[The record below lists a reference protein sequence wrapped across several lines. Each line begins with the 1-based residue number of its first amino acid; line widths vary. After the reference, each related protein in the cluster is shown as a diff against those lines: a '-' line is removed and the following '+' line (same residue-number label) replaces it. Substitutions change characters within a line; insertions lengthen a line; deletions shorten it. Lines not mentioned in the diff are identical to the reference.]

1 MITRNFKLFLN
12 AGKQIP
18 LMINVSQY
26 DHGEKWV
33 FTLYDDNG
41 QKYTPS
47 TGAIVGIKAD
57 KKGIINTGTVN
68 SAGQVEIMET
78 QQMTAA
84 VGKAVFELLIDDQ
97 THGTANFVVLVEPKP
112 GDNADLSESDIS
124 MIEEAVE
131 AAANIKPYG
140 SPLVAST
147 VAGMTDETKVYVYTG
162 SETGYTSGHW
172 YYYDGSDWADG
183 GVYNSVA
190 VQTDTTLAIS
200 GMAADAKKVGDE
212 ISDLKSQ
219 ISGGGLTADIKQAL
233 MNCINYVAWKDND
246 PNASQYINALQS
258 ALYPPIVVT
267 NITLNTNSLS
277 FATLNSTQQLTA
289 TTTPT
294 GGEVTWSSSNTSV
307 ATVSETGLVTAVGY
321 GNATITATSGSVSA
335 TCSVAIAQATVTSIS
350 AVYTQSGTVYDTD
363 SLDSLKSDLVVT
375 ATWSNQ
381 TTSTV
386 ASADYTLSGT
396 LTEGTST
403 ITVSYGGESTTF
415 TVTVTEYVPIAS
427 VTYTQGSIPS
437 QNSDANRVT
446 GVITNALHFDTE
458 TFTIT
463 VASGYSVYPFNYSVS
478 NDQSKAGTRSG
489 SNALYVYAVSDSGY
503 IPTSSSSVSGSMKVN
518 GSSLNSA
525 FGWVTDSVAYTFTK
539 TGEYGYSFTGLGFL
553 VKKNDGSNITPAEA
567 ESALLFSQTE

>member
-33 FTLYDDNG
+33 FTLYDDHG
-41 QKYTPS
+41 QKYVPS
-47 TGAIVGIKAD
+47 SGAIVGIKAD
-57 KKGIINTGTVN
+57 NKGIINTGTVN

-84 VGKAVFELLIDDQ
+84 VGKAVFELVIDDG

-219 ISGGGLTADIKQAL
+219 ISDIEDEIEGGVGGLDL
-233 MNCINYVAWKDND
+233 SD
-246 PNASQYINALQS
+246 L
-258 ALYPPIVVT
+258 
-267 NITLNTNSLS
+267 TL
-277 FATLNSTQQLTA
+277 
-289 TTTPT
+289 
-294 GGEVTWSSSNTSV
+294 
-307 ATVSETGLVTAVGY
+307 
-321 GNATITATSGSVSA
+321 SA
-335 TCSVAIAQATVTSIS
+335 TQ
-350 AVYTQSGTVYDTD
+350 
-363 SLDSLKSDLVVT
+363 
-375 ATWSNQ
+375 
-381 TTSTV
+381 
-386 ASADYTLSGT
+386 
-396 LTEGTST
+396 
-403 ITVSYGGESTTF
+403 
-415 TVTVTEYVPIAS
+415 
-427 VTYTQGSIPS
+427 
-437 QNSDANRVT
+437 
-446 GVITNALHFDTE
+446 
-458 TFTIT
+458 
-463 VASGYSVYPFNYSVS
+463 
-478 NDQSKAGTRSG
+478 
-489 SNALYVYAVSDSGY
+489 
-503 IPTSSSSVSGSMKVN
+503 
-518 GSSLNSA
+518 
-525 FGWVTDSVAYTFTK
+525 
-539 TGEYGYSFTGLGFL
+539 
-553 VKKNDGSNITPAEA
+553 
-567 ESALLFSQTE
+567 SQTEGFSTLSMSDGEITKTVDIPVASLDPSDTTLITNIVNDYLDDLVNGDEVSY